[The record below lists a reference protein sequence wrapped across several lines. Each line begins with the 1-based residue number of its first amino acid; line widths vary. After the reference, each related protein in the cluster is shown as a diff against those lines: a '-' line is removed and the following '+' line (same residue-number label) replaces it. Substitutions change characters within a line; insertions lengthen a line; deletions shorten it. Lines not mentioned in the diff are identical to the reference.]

1 MATHHPVA
9 CLGLRASFAPAC
21 RVPLAQ
27 WLERCS
33 YDPQVAGSVPAR
45 NNVVQDGNGSWS
57 GCAFLPACSR
67 FLPFRHLLPWL
78 LAHLQMPPSG
88 QADSG
93 TAPLSNSWKLLGR
106 PNAVLQPCSKGRTRR
121 RTDKPLQKVAMH
133 HPVACLGL
141 RASRVLLAQWLE
153 RCSYEP

>member
-33 YDPQVAGSVPAR
+33 YEPQVAGSIPAR

-93 TAPLSNSWKLLGR
+93 TAPLSNSWKLSGS

-121 RTDKPLQKVAMH
+121 QTDKPLPKSGHA
-133 HPVACLGL
+133 PSRCLPAC
-141 RASRVLLAQWLE
+141 RVPLAQW
-153 RCSYEP
+153 